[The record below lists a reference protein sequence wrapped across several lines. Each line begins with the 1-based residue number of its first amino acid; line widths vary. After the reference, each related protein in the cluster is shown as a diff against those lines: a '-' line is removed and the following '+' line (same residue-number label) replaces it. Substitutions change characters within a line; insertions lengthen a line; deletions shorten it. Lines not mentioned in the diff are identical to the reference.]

1 MAAFRETAAGAF
13 ELYPNRLKAWLTLLG
28 AVVLALVSAVIVI
41 SDHSQ
46 YMGWIGLVLFGL
58 GSIVLASKWGW
69 QGLVAGRP
77 LVVLDRDGVRDRTT
91 GFDVRWDEVESAE
104 IREQYASGTTQ
115 RYLSLEV
122 KDPDVVIGR
131 LGGFGQAAAQLQLPG
146 WPTVNIPLN
155 MLRASSRQVVELVA
169 RFYRGPI
176 DVPDELEPDAPRVR
190 GSRLRRFALWL
201 RDWVIAFAIVV
212 AVGLLIVWLR

>member
-1 MAAFRETAAGAF
+1 MAAFRETAAGSF

-58 GSIVLASKWGW
+58 GSIALASKWGW
-69 QGLVAGRP
+69 QGLVVGRP
-77 LVVLDRDGVRDRTT
+77 MVVLDHDGVRDRTT

-155 MLRASSRQVVELVA
+155 MLRASSKQVVELVA

-176 DVPDELEPDAPRVR
+176 DVPDELEPSAPRVR
-190 GSRLRRFALWL
+190 SSRLWRFALWL

-212 AVGLLIVWLR
+212 AVGVLIVWLR